1 LPHESSDA
9 MSHPQQD
16 SEAAAA
22 LALEV
27 NGEATALTAGT
38 TVAALIAALSLG
50 DRKVAVAV
58 NRDVVPRSRYD
69 EFELNSGDRVEILE
83 AVGGG

>member
-1 LPHESSDA
+1 
-9 MSHPQQD
+9 
-16 SEAAAA
+16 
-22 LALEV
+22 
-27 NGEATALTAGT
+27 
-38 TVAALIAALSLG
+38 LSLG